1 MVLNIKVCTDG
12 REWRLKIVG
21 QILEA
26 KMLNGSSFHNQPDSP
41 VMVLGQLLLAPFL
54 DTEMENKL
62 GIMPVFFT
70 KKGLSYQV
78 LNKLLNI
85 KYILFSPSFTIS
97 YFKSI
102 LLVLMHKI
110 RTSLYPFL
118 YPIFLAS
125 NTVTQNGIILI

>member
-1 MVLNIKVCTDG
+1 MFYPLPTATATYNKSFDHNIQMILNIKVCTDG
-12 REWRLKIVG
+12 QEWRLKIVG

-78 LNKLLNI
+78 
-85 KYILFSPSFTIS
+85 
-97 YFKSI
+97 
-102 LLVLMHKI
+102 
-110 RTSLYPFL
+110 
-118 YPIFLAS
+118 
-125 NTVTQNGIILI
+125 